1 MYDARRGR
9 RSEVVEDVCVW
20 PADADSLIAY
30 QQQLATA
37 GAGPFALD
45 LGMAR
50 IGGCWVCFPRGL
62 TGPGTDHDPA
72 WCAAVIMFGDRV
84 VEQRMISGTAGAPYL
99 PGLMALRLGPLM
111 EQAVRALSA
120 HPDVLL
126 LDATARDHPR
136 RAGLALHLGAELD
149 IPTIGVTHRP
159 LIAAG
164 AWPSDR
170 RGATSP
176 LRIGESV
183 VGCWLRAQP
192 GVRPLVIHPGW
203 RIDVATAVE
212 VITMLTTRRRTP
224 EPLRRARQLA
234 RRSRIQQRT

>member
-1 MYDARRGR
+1 M
-9 RSEVVEDVCVW
+9 VW
-20 PADADSLIAY
+20 PANADLLIAY
-30 QQQLATA
+30 QQQLAIAAPEPCT
-37 GAGPFALD
+37 LD
-45 LGMAR
+45 RGTMS

-62 TGPGTDHDPA
+62 VGPGTDHDPA

-84 VEQRMISGTAGAPYL
+84 VEQRMITGIAGAPYV

-120 HPDVLL
+120 RPDVLL

-149 IPTIGVTHRP
+149 ILTIGVTHRP
-159 LIAAG
+159 LVAAG

-183 VGCWLRAQP
+183 VGCWLRTQP
-192 GVRPLVIHPGW
+192 GVRPLAIHPGW
-203 RIDVATAVE
+203 RTDVATAVE
-212 VITMLTTRRRTP
+212 VITRLTSRRRTP

-234 RRSRIQQRT
+234 RRARTQQGT